1 MLEITKDV
9 ITEVL
14 SLKNSERD
22 KITMDTSLKENLGA
36 DSLDIVDITLELED
50 RIEVEIPDE
59 VYKEFKTVGDI
70 VNYLN
75 SL

>member
-1 MLEITKDV
+1 MLEITKDD

>member
-70 VNYLN
+70 VNNLN